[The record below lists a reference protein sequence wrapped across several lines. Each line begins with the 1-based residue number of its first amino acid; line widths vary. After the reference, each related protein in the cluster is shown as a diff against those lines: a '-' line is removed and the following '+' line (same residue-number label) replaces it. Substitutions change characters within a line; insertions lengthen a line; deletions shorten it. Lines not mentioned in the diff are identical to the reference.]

1 MLLVPRGHYGLFGAT
16 GATGL
21 NVQVQHGVKGLVEMN
36 EGCQEGL
43 KILREQIDA
52 GEWYGGTPKK
62 LNDDF
67 AYSVGE
73 ACIALATFGGWVV
86 LSRRDLLD
94 LVVAMLKEDG
104 KA

>member
-1 MLLVPRGHYGLFGAT
+1 
-16 GATGL
+16 
-21 NVQVQHGVKGLVEMN
+21 MN

-43 KILREQIDA
+43 KILREQIEA
-52 GEWYGGTPKK
+52 GEWDGGTPKK

-94 LVVAMLKEDG
+94 LVVALRKEEVINWILAVAARGDREG
-104 KA
+104 NEE

>member
-1 MLLVPRGHYGLFGAT
+1 
-16 GATGL
+16 
-21 NVQVQHGVKGLVEMN
+21 MN

-43 KILREQIDA
+43 KILREQIEA
-52 GEWYGGTPKK
+52 GEWDGGTPKK